1 MGQLTLLIDVQMI
14 AEGFQCAPSL
24 LRTKVLPNSKLVA
37 TMYLLIDPF
46 RCSSICLPIGYFSK
60 LSAIAGSTDAE
71 CQISDH

>member
-1 MGQLTLLIDVQMI
+1 MGQLILLIDVQMI

-37 TMYLLIDPF
+37 TMYPF
-46 RCSSICLPIGYFSK
+46 RCSSICLPTGYFSK